1 MSVYQPVS
9 CVQHEQLE
17 FAVLKRKP
25 LHITYVDRQQQSV
38 SANIL
43 PLDVYTEDAAEWL
56 KLQFADGR
64 IEIVR
69 LDALSSVKELG

>member
-1 MSVYQPVS
+1 MSVYQPIS

-17 FAVLKRKP
+17 FAVLKRKH
-25 LHITYVDRQQQSV
+25 LHIAYVDGQQQSV
-38 SANIL
+38 SADIL

-64 IEIVR
+64 VEIIR
-69 LDALSSVKELG
+69 LDGLLSVKELG